1 VCFYCSWFLV
11 GVCFVCVSRRGYLKE
26 KVTCNIRKW
35 TLSSMAL
42 LWLYVFNESDGK
54 GISVFFSAMIEPGFL
69 KYSNIGQ
76 VYFCFVY

>member
-1 VCFYCSWFLV
+1 
-11 GVCFVCVSRRGYLKE
+11 
-26 KVTCNIRKW
+26 
-35 TLSSMAL
+35 MAL